1 MAGVY
6 LTSFSGLTVHDC
18 CVIGLERFAV
28 GPVEEEE
35 EDFFEIR
42 TEWSDKSI
50 TYLRRR
56 YDDLVKLSNS
66 LEKLLPEDDASLTQS
81 LTLKGMTFIFMYCI

>member
-56 YDDLVKLSNS
+56 YDDLVKLANS
-66 LEKLLPEDDASLTQS
+66 LEKLPPEDVTLTS